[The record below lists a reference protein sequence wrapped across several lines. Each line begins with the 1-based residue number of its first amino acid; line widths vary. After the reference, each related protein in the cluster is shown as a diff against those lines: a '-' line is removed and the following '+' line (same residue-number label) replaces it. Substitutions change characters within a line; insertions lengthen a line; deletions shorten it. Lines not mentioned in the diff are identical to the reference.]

1 MDPGSATASSIL
13 AAVVLPVALWRVH
26 DTSSSHDLAAMFVQR
41 GLSSRKEALT
51 SAFGGGRPRWSGRE
65 DERFMPHVV
74 SDQQGGAG
82 PQCE

>member
-1 MDPGSATASSIL
+1 MGLGSAMASSIL
-13 AAVVLPVALWRVH
+13 ADVVLPVALWRVH
-26 DTSSSHDLAAMFVQR
+26 DPSSSHDLAAMFVQR
-41 GLSSRKEALT
+41 GLSSR
-51 SAFGGGRPRWSGRE
+51 GRPRWSGRE